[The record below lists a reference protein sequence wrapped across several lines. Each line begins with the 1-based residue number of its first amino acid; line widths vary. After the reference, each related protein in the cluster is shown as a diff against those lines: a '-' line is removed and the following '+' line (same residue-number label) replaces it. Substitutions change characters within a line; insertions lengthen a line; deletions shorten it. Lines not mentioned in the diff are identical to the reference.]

1 MMIAYRAA
9 YWVSADGQASIVL
22 TLPEHS
28 AMTDDTLL
36 SEALGVIESASLVRE
51 DGDRIIVG
59 ECHA

>member
-1 MMIAYRAA
+1 MIVYRAA

-28 AMTDDTLL
+28 AMTDDALL
-36 SEALGVIESASLVRE
+36 NEAQSTIESASLIRE

>member
-1 MMIAYRAA
+1 
-9 YWVSADGQASIVL
+9 
-22 TLPEHS
+22 
-28 AMTDDTLL
+28 MTDDTLL